1 MEFQRVIA
9 LKDLPRGQMRAC
21 VLSSA
26 PDVPGAG
33 VERSQKGRDVVEPS
47 APDPLE
53 AGVERSQTGREIVLC
68 HTKQGIF
75 ALDNICTHAHARMN
89 EGRLRGLRVIC
100 PLHGASFDVRDGRVL
115 GPPATV
121 PLAHHAVRVVDGF
134 VEVALDHSTLNQST
148 SA

>member
-1 MEFQRVIA
+1 MA
-9 LKDLPRGQMRAC
+9 LKDIPRGQMRAC
-21 VLSSA
+21 VLLDRRGAEQSA
-26 PDVPGAG
+26 PN
-33 VERSQKGRDVVEPS
+33 
-47 APDPLE
+47 PLE
-53 AGVERSQTGREIVLC
+53 AGVEGSLTGREIVLC

-89 EGRLRGLRVIC
+89 EGRLRGLRLIC

-115 GPPATV
+115 GAPATV
-121 PLAHHAVRVVDGF
+121 PLAHHAVRIVEGF